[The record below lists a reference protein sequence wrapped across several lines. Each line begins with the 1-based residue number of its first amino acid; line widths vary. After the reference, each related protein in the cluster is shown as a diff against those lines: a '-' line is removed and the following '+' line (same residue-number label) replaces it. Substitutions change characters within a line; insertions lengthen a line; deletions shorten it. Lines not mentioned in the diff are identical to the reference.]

1 MGDGLLAEFPSV
13 EDAVRAAGN
22 SEEQRRQVDPGL
34 ISIVVVSGGRESQ
47 CPASSFGKPYPTEC
61 CLYDCGNKPQ

>member
-1 MGDGLLAEFPSV
+1 MLGRAILRATQLL
-13 EDAVRAAGN
+13 GN
-22 SEEQRRQVDPGL
+22 SEEERRQVDLGL

-61 CLYDCGNKPQ
+61 CLYDCGIKSQ